1 VTTFRV
7 WAPLPRRVEL
17 LLRGERREMQPAR
30 GGWWRADVPDAGPGT
45 DYAFILDDAG
55 PFPDPRSPWQPAGV
69 DGPSRTVDH
78 SSFSWTDRGWR
89 AAPLASAVLYEL
101 HVGTFTLDG
110 TFESAIE
117 HLDQLVDLGV
127 THVEL
132 MPVNEFAGRRGWG
145 YDGVLLY
152 APYHAYG
159 GPEGLKRLV
168 DACHARG
175 LAIVL
180 DVVYNHLGPTG
191 NHLPRFGPYVTEHHR
206 TPWGG
211 AINLDG
217 PGSDEVRRFVV
228 DSALGWLRDYHVDAL
243 RIDAVHA
250 IVDTS
255 AVHLLEQLSGEVEAL
270 ASHLGRPLAL
280 IAESDLNDPRLVRSR
295 EAGGYGLDA
304 QWNDDAHHALHVAL
318 TAERDRYYADFRGL
332 ADFSRALA
340 GNYAYDGRFSAF
352 RGRRHGR
359 PAADLPASRF
369 VAFLQNHDQVGNR
382 VSGERLSMLVDD
394 DLLAA
399 GAALLL
405 LSPFVPLLFM
415 GEEWAAGT
423 PFLYFTDHP
432 PELGEAIRAGRQ
444 AEFTAAAESG
454 GLEARLP
461 RVPDPQDPATFE
473 VSKLDWSEPAGPR
486 GSRMLAW
493 YRALLALRRARPEL
507 AAGRHAGLAVD
518 ADVSGTWMAV
528 RRGDVVLACNLGHE
542 ACRVTVD
549 GVAKGGVLLNWGAR
563 PRVAGDG
570 ATVEL
575 EPRSTA
581 VLEARIGQAG

>member
-1 VTTFRV
+1 MTTVRV
-7 WAPLPRRVEL
+7 WAPIPRRVEL
-17 LLRGERREMQPAR
+17 LLEGERREMQHAS
-30 GGWWRADVPDAGPGT
+30 GGWWEADVSDAAPGT
-45 DYAFILDDAG
+45 DYGFVLDGVG

-69 DGPSRTVDH
+69 DGPSRSVEH
-78 SSFSWTDRGWR
+78 AAFPWTDRGWR

-101 HVGTFTLDG
+101 HVGTFTPAG

-117 HLDQLVDLGV
+117 RLDHLVDLGV

-132 MPVNEFAGRRGWG
+132 MPVNEFAGDRGWG
-145 YDGVLLY
+145 YDGVLLF
-152 APYHAYG
+152 APHHAYG
-159 GPEGLKRLV
+159 GPAGLKRLV

-175 LAIVL
+175 LAVVL
-180 DVVYNHLGPTG
+180 DVVYNHMGPTG
-191 NHLPRFGPYVTEHHR
+191 NYLPHFGPYVTERHR

-228 DSALGWLRDYHVDAL
+228 DNALGWLRDYHVDAL
-243 RIDAVHA
+243 RLDAVHA

-255 AVHLLEQLSGEVEAL
+255 AVHLLEQLSDEVEAL
-270 ASHLGRPLAL
+270 ESHLGRPLAL

-295 EAGGYGLDA
+295 EVGGYGLDA

-318 TAERDRYYADFRGL
+318 TDERDRYYADFHGL
-332 ADFSRALA
+332 PDFSRALLE
-340 GNYAYDGRFSAF
+340 NYAYGGRLSEF

-359 PAADLPASRF
+359 PASDLPASRF

-382 VSGERLSMLVDD
+382 AAGERLSMLVGD

-415 GEEWAAGT
+415 GEEWAAGS

-444 AEFTAAAESG
+444 AEFAAG
-454 GLEARLP
+454 GDPSL
-461 RVPDPQDPATFE
+461 RVPDPQNPTTFE
-473 VSKLDWSEPAGPR
+473 DSKLDWSEVAGRR
-486 GSRMLAW
+486 GARMLAW
-493 YRALLALRRARPEL
+493 YRALVALRRSRPDL
-507 AAGRHAGLAVD
+507 AAGRHAGLAVEQD
-518 ADVSGTWMAV
+518 ASGTWIVV
-528 RRGDVVLACNLGHE
+528 RRGDVVLASNLGDLP
-542 ACRVTVD
+542 CRVTFD
-549 GVAKGGVLLNWGAR
+549 GAGTGRLLLSWGAP
-563 PRVAGDG
+563 PRVVGDG
-570 ATVEL
+570 EAVEL
-575 EPRSTA
+575 GPRSTS
-581 VLEARIGQAG
+581 VVEAPTGHAG